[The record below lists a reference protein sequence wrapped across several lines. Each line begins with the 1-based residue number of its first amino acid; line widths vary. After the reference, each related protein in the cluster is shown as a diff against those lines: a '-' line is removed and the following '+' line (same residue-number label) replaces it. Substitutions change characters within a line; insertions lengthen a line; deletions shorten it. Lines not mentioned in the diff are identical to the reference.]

1 MNNMM
6 QIFQMM
12 NAFKSNPQQLLQR
25 FGIPQECNSPDS
37 VAKYLLDNGKVTQQ
51 QIDQAKSFFKR

>member
-1 MNNMM
+1 MNIQQAM
-6 QIFQMM
+6 QFVQQ
-12 NAFKSNPQQLLQR
+12 FRGNPQQMLQR

-51 QIDQAKSFFKR
+51 QIEQAKSFFKR